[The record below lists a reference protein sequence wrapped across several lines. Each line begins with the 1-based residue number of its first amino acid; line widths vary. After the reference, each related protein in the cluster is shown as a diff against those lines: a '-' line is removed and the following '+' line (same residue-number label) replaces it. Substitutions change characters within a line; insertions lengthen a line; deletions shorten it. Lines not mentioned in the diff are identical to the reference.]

1 VYAEFIFGY
10 TDETADQMWE
20 SVELSQ
26 RMMSNGSASLGTFI
40 FYPFPNTEAQ
50 RQTDAMGLINE
61 DQRKSIAEGYGSY
74 KSSLMLEQPYKN
86 EAVNLAS
93 LLPLFS
99 KLPPFFTKK
108 FLQRIYKRPSGRIV
122 KVIGIISTLVLAD
135 SWFFSHYINPLRML
149 LRVFFRPNFLK
160 SPKN

>member
-1 VYAEFIFGY
+1 
-10 TDETADQMWE
+10 MWE

-26 RMMSNGSASLGTFI
+26 RMMSNGSTSLGTFI

-74 KSSLMLEQPYKN
+74 KSSIMLDQPYQN
-86 EAVNLAS
+86 EALNLAS

-99 KLPPFFTKK
+99 KLPPFFTERY
-108 FLQRIYKRPSGRIV
+108 LQKIYKRSSGSIV
-122 KVIGIISTLVLAD
+122 KVIGIFSTLILAN
-135 SWFFSHYINPLRML
+135 SWFFSHYLNPLRML
-149 LRVFFRPNFLK
+149 LRAFFRPKFLQFSK
-160 SPKN
+160 K